1 MTVNKISGLMDTAS
15 SLVTAVSPA
24 NTVKATTSFGSILNR
39 TAGGNQDAG
48 PKTDSAGAGTKQ
60 SFQDKM
66 TDARTALEEKLGNT
80 GTVSGRDKIRTAD
93 GGAERIGKA
102 LEKAVAEVK
111 EVIKEELGVSD
122 KELEEAMTKLGFSP
136 VDLLDTVNV
145 TAIVAELTGSDV
157 FDILTDENL
166 TVNVLNISSEIR
178 NITAELMQE
187 LDLTPESF
195 KDMLESGELEKIVE
209 ELPAKAEEITVN
221 TDDGNDDRKDF
232 GDYLKQD
239 EIQVTVTDEKEV
251 KEGKDLQKEA
261 KPEEKFKV
269 TISDDEETA
278 GTKTETVSIS
288 IKPDR
293 ADGQPTTGGDK
304 SENNTQLEK
313 ETGIQKPVEETVKD
327 EGTKEEGGQNPG
339 QKNPENKGQTINLL
353 FQNNLSDAITEA
365 IGGKEAAQVS
375 EAANQMSTAERVEN
389 ILNQVK
395 EEIKISVR
403 QEVTSMELQLHPA
416 SLGKVGLHI
425 EAKAGA
431 LTAQFVAENAQ
442 VKQALESQVTELK
455 ETLASKGI
463 RIEEV
468 EVTLASHQFEQNFMN
483 NTGSG
488 SGRFSGDTEG
498 AERSARLR
506 RINLA
511 GRTGDTESDE
521 ELSEEDDLA
530 RRIMIDNGNSVDFSA

>member
-1 MTVNKISGLMDTAS
+1 MTVNKITSLMDSAS
-15 SLVTAVSPA
+15 SVVKAVNPA
-24 NTVKATTSFGSILNR
+24 NTVKATTSFDSILNR
-39 TAGGNQDAG
+39 AAGGNQNQG
-48 PKTDSAGAGTKQ
+48 TKTGSMGDGTKQ
-60 SFQDKM
+60 SFQDTM
-66 TDARTALEEKLGNT
+66 TEARTALEEKLGNT
-80 GTVSGRDKIRTAD
+80 GAAGRQDKVKITD
-93 GGAERIGKA
+93 DGAERIGNA

-122 KELEEAMTKLGFSP
+122 EELEEAMTKLGFVP

-145 TAIVAELTGSDV
+145 TAVVAELTGSDV

-166 TVNVLNISSEIR
+166 TVSVLNISSAIR
-178 NITAELMQE
+178 DITAELVQG
-187 LDLTPESF
+187 LDLTPEEF
-195 KDMLESGELEKIVE
+195 GEMLENGTLEKIVE
-209 ELPAKAEEITVN
+209 EVLKETIDIDITE
-221 TDDGNDDRKDF
+221 DDGKVFD
-232 GDYLKQD
+232 DYLKKD
-239 EIQVTVTDEKEV
+239 EIHLTITDEDSTAEKGERV
-251 KEGKDLQKEA
+251 KEER
-261 KPEEKFKV
+261 PVEEKFQV
-269 TISDDEETA
+269 TISDEEQETA

-293 ADGQPTTGGDK
+293 ADGQPTAGGDK
-304 SENNTQLEK
+304 SENSTLEK
-313 ETGIQKPVEETVKD
+313 FDTGMEKPVEETVKE
-327 EGTKEEGGQNPG
+327 EGTKDQGGQNFG
-339 QKNPENKGQTINLL
+339 QRNHENRSQTINLL

-365 IGGKEAAQVS
+365 IGGKDAAEVS

-395 EEIKISVR
+395 EEIKISIR

-455 ETLASKGI
+455 ETLVNKGI
-463 RIEEV
+463 RIEDV
-468 EVTLASHQFEQNFMN
+468 EVTLASHTFEQNFMN

-488 SGRFSGDTEG
+488 SGRFSEDAEG

-506 RINLA
+506 RINL
-511 GRTGDTESDE
+511 TGTGGDSENEE
-521 ELSEEDDLA
+521 ELSEADDLT
-530 RRIMIDNGNSVDFSA
+530 RRIMIANGNSVDYSA